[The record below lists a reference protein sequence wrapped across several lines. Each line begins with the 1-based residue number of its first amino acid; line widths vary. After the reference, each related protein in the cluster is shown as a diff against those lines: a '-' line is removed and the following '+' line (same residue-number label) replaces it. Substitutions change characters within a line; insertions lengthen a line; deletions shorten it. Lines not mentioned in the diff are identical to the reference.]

1 MVSREYVKNNIVT
14 IAISLFVAAFF
25 LFTMSKGTFIYTKD
39 GTLRQ
44 FGVGRSRST
53 VIPSL
58 VGSDPACDRHVLF
71 CTLLLIR
78 SNALY
83 LVATHRLCR

>member
-53 VIPSL
+53 VIPAWLAAILLAIAMYFS
-58 VGSDPACDRHVLF
+58 VLYYSSGL
-71 CTLLLIR
+71 TLCI
-78 SNALY
+78 
-83 LVATHRLCR
+83 